1 MTELQ
6 RQLAALIQSA
16 ETNISGGNGQ
26 APCGDY
32 TVTIL
37 TSILQQAKADHPDNR
52 TLQAFNLQQE
62 YVPRWSDV
70 LATAKFIQAS
80 LPLTP

>member
-16 ETNISGGNGQ
+16 ETNISARNGQ
-26 APCGDY
+26 AACGDS
-32 TVTIL
+32 TVQIL
-37 TSILQQAKADHPDNR
+37 TSILQQAKADHPDIR
-52 TLQAFNLQQE
+52 PLQTLNLQQE
-62 YVPRWSDV
+62 GMRWSDV

-80 LPLTP
+80 LPLS

>member
-16 ETNISGGNGQ
+16 ETNISAKNGQ
-26 APCGDY
+26 AACGDS
-32 TVTIL
+32 TDQIL
-37 TSILQQAKADHPDNR
+37 NSILQQAKADHPDNR
-52 TLQAFNLQQE
+52 PLQTLNLQQE
-62 YVPRWSDV
+62 GMRWSDV

-80 LPLTP
+80 LPLS